1 MQHIVSFVAAGAR
14 SFRYALLPLFIVV
27 LQISPA
33 GAEETGIS
41 VDVQKILMLPES
53 KIDVG
58 IAALTFSKE
67 IYPEID
73 VDNYSKKIDALAD
86 EVKALTRGRSDPD
99 YQIRA
104 LNTVLYLREGYGYDK
119 SAEARDKTAN
129 YFISGT
135 LDTKHGTCISLP
147 MLYMAVAQRLGLP
160 VYPVEA
166 PEHLFLRN
174 MAPGMSMPN
183 IEATEGGGYS
193 SDSTYIRDFKITDK
207 GVSSGAYM
215 RTMTYREFL
224 GVLLEENGVAF
235 AKMRQRDRAIKYF
248 EVAAQ
253 LNPHSIVAAENLR
266 ISYDIKRKQASYAF
280 DSNERTAALREY
292 TEKVAFY
299 EEKTKELG
307 FTRGETQ

>member
-1 MQHIVSFVAAGAR
+1 MQYIVSIVAAGAR
-14 SFRYALLPLFIVV
+14 RFRYALLPLFIVV
-27 LQISPA
+27 FQILPA
-33 GAEETGIS
+33 AAEEPNIS
-41 VDVQKILMLPES
+41 ADVQKILMLPES

-58 IAALTFSKE
+58 IAALTFAKE

-73 VDNYSKKIDALAD
+73 VATYSKKIDTLAD
-86 EVKALTRGRSDPD
+86 EVKALTRGKSDPD

-104 LNTVLYLREGYGYDK
+104 LNTVLYQREGYGYDR
-119 SAEARDKTAN
+119 SAEAQDKTEN
-129 YFISGT
+129 FFLNGT

-166 PEHLFLRN
+166 PDHLFLRDTD
-174 MAPGMSMPN
+174 PRISMQN

-193 SDSTYIRDFKITDK
+193 SDSAYIRDFKITDK
-207 GVSSGAYM
+207 GISSGAYL
-215 RTMTYREFL
+215 RTMSYREFL

-235 AKMRQRDRAIKYF
+235 AKRRQRDRAIKYF
-248 EVAAQ
+248 EIAAQ
-253 LNPHSIVAAENLR
+253 INTHSTIAAENLR
-266 ISYDIKRKQASYAF
+266 ISYDIKRKQASYAD
-280 DSNERTAALREY
+280 DSDERTAALREY
-292 TEKVAFY
+292 TKKVTFY